1 MNTAIIRGAEGLGF
15 ALGASSIK
23 SVVDEIIRYGKVRH
37 GWSGMEFYDIT
48 ERIATRLK
56 LKNTEGVLVAEVYNN
71 SPASEAGIT
80 PGDVIFAVNG
90 EQVSRVADMLVA
102 LRNLRAGNTI
112 SLKISHK
119 GTESVVKLTLV
130 DLPADNR

>member
-1 MNTAIIRGAEGLGF
+1 
-15 ALGASSIK
+15 
-23 SVVDEIIRYGKVRH
+23 
-37 GWSGMEFYDIT
+37 
-48 ERIATRLK
+48 

-112 SLKISHK
+112 NLKISHK

-130 DLPADNR
+130 DTPADNR